1 VKTGAPALSVIVV
14 SWNVRDLLR
23 DCLLALPAATAGL
36 VAEVIVV
43 DNASDDGSAEM
54 VEAAF
59 PRVMLLRNDAN
70 VGFAR
75 ANNRGMAAARGR
87 HLVLL
92 NSDTVAHPNS
102 ITDMVRF
109 LDERP
114 RAGAASPRLLRP
126 DGTPQPYAFGDDP
139 TPRYLLR
146 RALAHKRRRHLH
158 DWDAGEPIEAG
169 WVSGACLVAR
179 REAVEQVGGLDERI
193 FMYFEDNDWC
203 RRMRLRGWE
212 VWYNPRAEITH
223 IGGAGLNQ
231 NPRAR
236 AAYYE
241 SLAYF
246 YRKHYGPIAG
256 AIMRL
261 LVGVRNQVSSRNL
274 VSRSHQAR

>member
-1 VKTGAPALSVIVV
+1 VPDLSVIVV

-23 DCLLALPAATAGL
+23 HCLLALPVATEGL
-36 VAEVIVV
+36 VAETIVV

-54 VEAAF
+54 VEAVF
-59 PRVMLLRNDAN
+59 PGVMLLRNDAN
-70 VGFAR
+70 LGFAR
-75 ANNRGMAAARGR
+75 ANNRGMAAAHGR

-102 ITDMVRF
+102 MTDMVRF

-114 RAGAASPRLLRP
+114 RAGAASPRLLRL

-146 RALAHKRRRHLH
+146 RALALKRRRYLH
-158 DWDAGEPIEAG
+158 DWAVAEPVQAG
-169 WVSGACLVAR
+169 WVSGACLMAR

-203 RRMRLRGWE
+203 RRMRSRGWE
-212 VWYNPRAEITH
+212 VWYNPLAEITH

-236 AAYYE
+236 AAYYD

-246 YRKHYGPIAG
+246 YRKHYGRLAG
-256 AIMRL
+256 ALMGLI
-261 LVGVRNQVSSRNL
+261 VGLRNQVS
-274 VSRSHQAR
+274 